1 MQVCRTELIQKNPL
15 KEAKKNDKSKI
26 IFVVIIF
33 RVITNQILYF
43 DFV

>member
-15 KEAKKNDKSKI
+15 KEAKKNDKNRV
-26 IFVVIIF
+26 IFAVIIF